1 MKKASVLFMLPILF
15 TLMLTG
21 VGAADV
27 KKLGLNDFLNYL
39 SANKESLQ
47 YISVEQTP
55 VNGQMEVKV
64 YCSEITKIKLIAVI
78 DQYDT
83 IRYSLEQASTDSVVF
98 IVLFPIDGKKAE
110 GEPMKP
116 EKAAKVEKIEKV
128 KKTRIADQPD
138 KNRFRVGLIF
148 GRFPINDTNLRGFYP
163 NWFKN
168 LPGVELSIHTLYNI
182 DVWASYKIYSDEQ
195 TTTYFGNSI
204 KFKLV
209 PLSVGLRYRP
219 LRWRFVEP
227 FVGAGVNFY
236 SYSETISGESDLEN
250 AKDKAT
256 GFHFQGGSYFH
267 VNRFLLGE
275 IFLKYNIVKKTLT
288 DMLPD
293 GTNQLDLGGFEMGI
307 GLVVKF

>member
-1 MKKASVLFMLPILF
+1 MKKTSVFFILPILF

-21 VGAADV
+21 AGAAAAR
-27 KKLGLNDFLNYL
+27 KLGLNDFLGYL

-47 YISVEQTP
+47 YISVEQPP

-83 IRYSLEQASTDSVVF
+83 TKYSLEQASPNNMVF
-98 IVLFPIDGKKAE
+98 IVLFPIEGKSAE
-110 GEPMKP
+110 GGPVKSAP
-116 EKAAKVEKIEKV
+116 AAKVEKIRRVNRTEA
-128 KKTRIADQPD
+128 ISQPD

-148 GRFPINDTNLRGFYP
+148 GRFSLNDKNLRGFYP

-168 LPGVELSIHTLYNI
+168 IPGVELSVHTLYNI
-182 DVWASYKIYSDEQ
+182 DVWASYKIYTDEQ
-195 TTTYFGNSI
+195 STTYYGNAI

-219 LRWRFVEP
+219 LKWRFVEP
-227 FVGAGVNFY
+227 FVGAGLNFY

-275 IFLKYNIVKKTLT
+275 IFMKYNIVKKTLT
-288 DMLPD
+288 DTLPD
-293 GTNQLDLGGFEMGI
+293 GTDQLDLGGFEMGI